1 MTFPGSSNLNYLIYE
16 VYIKI
21 TFQFQ
26 GYITERIKVSMG
38 TIEILML
45 ITKVVMEQV
54 PRTSHRTILDVQQHI
69 NRQREYV
76 L

>member
-1 MTFPGSSNLNYLIYE
+1 MTFTGSSNLNYLIYE

-38 TIEILML
+38 TVEILML
-45 ITKVVMEQV
+45 ITKVVVEQV
-54 PRTSHRTILDVQQHI
+54 PRTSHGTMLDVHQHI
-69 NRQREYV
+69 NK
-76 L
+76 